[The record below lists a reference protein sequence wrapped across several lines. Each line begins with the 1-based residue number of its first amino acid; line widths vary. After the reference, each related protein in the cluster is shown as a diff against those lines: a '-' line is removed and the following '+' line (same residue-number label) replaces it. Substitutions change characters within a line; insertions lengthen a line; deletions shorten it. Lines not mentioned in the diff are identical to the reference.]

1 MAADFLTRRG
11 ATIIGRNLRAGR
23 GEIDILARWGHTV
36 VAVEVKTRRGGDPL
50 LAFTPAKEQR
60 VRAAMA
66 LVRPAPHRLDL
77 VTVAVSAS
85 GVDIRWL
92 PHI

>member
-11 ATIIGRNLRAGR
+11 ATIIDRNLRAGR
-23 GEIDILARWGHTV
+23 GEIDLLARWDRTV
-36 VAVEVKTRRGGDPL
+36 VAVEVKTRQGGDPL
-50 LAFTPAKEQR
+50 LAFTAAKEQR
-60 VRAAMA
+60 VRTAMA

-77 VTVAVSAS
+77 VTVTVSAF

-92 PHI
+92 PQI